1 VQIRA
6 IRGKKTKNN
15 VPLQKIKSNI
25 CNEKNPIEIIKLV
38 VPSKEHKNAAIAYRQ
53 EHFDFGEDIINGSA
67 LFDKIDSY
75 EEWLL
80 YIKKISNKET
90 VQPDWVVSS
99 VFFGI
104 RESDNKIIGIIDI
117 RHYLNDLLSK
127 YYGHI
132 GYSVRPSERQKGYAT
147 QILSLAID
155 YCKNLKLKRIMLGCY
170 SDNIASIKTITKCK
184 GILERDF
191 LYLDGKPMSVFWVE
205 LFNKS

>member
-1 VQIRA
+1 M
-6 IRGKKTKNN
+6 KKTEQNT
-15 VPLQKIKSNI
+15 V
-25 CNEKNPIEIIKLV
+25 KLV
-38 VPSKEHKNAAIAYRQ
+38 VPNKEHENAAIAYRQ
-53 EHFDFGEDIINGSA
+53 EHFDFGEDIINGST

-75 EEWLL
+75 EEWLS

-127 YYGHI
+127 YYGRI

-147 QILSLAID
+147 QILNLAID
-155 YCKNLKLKRIMLGCY
+155 YCKNLGLKRIMLGCY
-170 SDNIASIKTITKCK
+170 SDNIASIKTIIKC
-184 GILERDF
+184 GGVLEREF

-205 LFNKS
+205 LLGEN